1 MRWRGDRR
9 QGSARRLRL
18 RVSALLG
25 LGWLLIAAA
34 ALGLP
39 SAHALGTGSVS
50 IIIPVPS
57 GAATSGPVGANV
69 TITAS
74 GLLPTDKY
82 TLGYANATDGCS
94 PGGHGPQIE
103 SVTPNSDGSYS
114 TTFTW
119 PGAANSTEAPY
130 VICITDTSVPALP
143 PIQSTN
149 TFQVLDTSAPK
160 IELKHVTSSVGAGT
174 PAPAPQS
181 DTSYYTGDV
190 VQINGAHFPAGG
202 LGANTTLGVYLTT
215 TPAKSFG
222 DLSQGLSLNSTSGSL
237 TPDSTNGFIARVALP
252 DATVI
257 TSSAQYYLYVVSGDG
272 SSTALPSLVAYRQI
286 TISPAPTP
294 TPTATATS
302 TTVVASPSATPGGSH
317 TTGGTSNLGLI
328 VGLGAI
334 SIVLFIV
341 GVILLA
347 SAAGTPRGGQY

>member
-1 MRWRGDRR
+1 MRL
-9 QGSARRLRL
+9 S
-18 RVSALLG
+18 VSAVLC
-25 LGWLLIAAA
+25 LGWLFVAAA
-34 ALGLP
+34 ASGAP
-39 SAHALGTGSVS
+39 AAHAQGTGSVS

-82 TLGYANATDGCS
+82 TLGYANATEGCS

-103 SVTPNSDGSYS
+103 SATPNSDGSYS

-119 PGAANSTEAPY
+119 PSAANSTETPY
-130 VICITDTSVPALP
+130 VICLSDVTLPAIP
-143 PIQSTN
+143 PIQSTT

-174 PAPAPQS
+174 PTPAPQS
-181 DTSYYTGDV
+181 DTSYYAGDV
-190 VQINGAHFPAGG
+190 AQINGTHFAPGG
-202 LGANTTLGVYLTT
+202 LGANTTLSAYLTT

-222 DLSQGLSLNSTSGSL
+222 DLTQGRQLNPTSGSL
-237 TPDSTNGFIARVALP
+237 TPDSTNSFVARVTLP

-257 TSSAQYYLYVVSGDG
+257 TSSAQYYLYVVSLDG
-272 SSTALPSLVAYRQI
+272 SSTALPSLVAFRQI
-286 TISPAPTP
+286 TVSPAPTP

-302 TTVVASPSATPGGSH
+302 TRTAVASPSATPGGG
-317 TTGGTSNLGLI
+317 TGGGKSSNLGLI

>member
-1 MRWRGDRR
+1 MRL
-9 QGSARRLRL
+9 S
-18 RVSALLG
+18 VSALLG
-25 LGWLLIAAA
+25 LGWLLMAAA
-34 ALGLP
+34 ASGFP

-82 TLGYANATDGCS
+82 TLGYANATEGCS

-103 SVTPNSDGSYS
+103 SATPNSDGSYS

-119 PGAANSTEAPY
+119 PSVAHSTDTPY
-130 VICITDTSVPALP
+130 VICLSDATLPATP
-143 PIQSTN
+143 PIQSTT

-174 PAPAPQS
+174 PTPAPQP
-181 DTSYYTGDV
+181 DTSYYAGDV
-190 VQINGAHFPAGG
+190 VQINGAHFPPGG
-202 LGANTTLGVYLTT
+202 LGANTTLGVYITS

-222 DLSQGLSLNSTSGSL
+222 DLSRGQQLTSTSGGL
-237 TPDSTNGFIARVALP
+237 TPDSTNSFVARVTLP

-257 TSSAQYYLYVVSGDG
+257 TASGQYYLYVVSLDG
-272 SSTALPSLVAYRQI
+272 SSTALPSLVASRQI
-286 TISPAPTP
+286 TVGPAPTP

-302 TTVVASPSATPGGSH
+302 TTVVASPSATPGGQ
-317 TTGGTSNLGLI
+317 TGGASSNLGLI